1 VSLMPDL
8 WRAGA
13 AALLLSMA
21 LGSVHAQELD
31 AIPEA
36 PAAAESEPVRA
47 SAPVRLDEGLPQE
60 AQLQSQLETLWKDP
74 NLPGMRKEKTLRMKP
89 REHDPE
95 KKKHKADEDSGSWAW
110 LMELARWINE
120 AGRLLV
126 WALGAVAVALLVVGL
141 RYWIKV
147 RGDQRA
153 PPAQRLPSH
162 VRDLDIRP
170 ESLPDRI
177 GSAAQALWAQ
187 GEHRAALSLLYR
199 GLLSRLVHDHAVPIK
214 ASSTEGDCLR
224 LAAGCLEADRRAYV
238 ERLVQAWLL
247 AVYGQRMPDD
257 AVVQALC
264 EGFDTALASSPAS
277 TREKAVN
284 P

>member
-13 AALLLSMA
+13 AALLLTMA
-21 LGSVHAQELD
+21 LGAVHAQELD
-31 AIPEA
+31 VMPEA
-36 PAAAESEPVRA
+36 PAVAASEAATAPA
-47 SAPVRLDEGLPQE
+47 PAPAPVRLDEGLPQE
-60 AQLQSQLETLWKDP
+60 SQVQSQLETLWKDP

-89 REHDPE
+89 REHDPD
-95 KKKHKADEDSGSWAW
+95 KKKPKADQDSGSWAW
-110 LMELARWINE
+110 LIELARWINE

-126 WALGAVAVALLVVGL
+126 WAL
-141 RYWIKV
+141 RYWIRV

-153 PPAQRLPSH
+153 PPVQRLPSH

-170 ESLPDRI
+170 ESLPEHI
-177 GSAAQALWAQ
+177 GAAAQVLWAQ

-224 LAAGCLEADRRAYV
+224 LAAGCLDADRRAYV

-247 AVYGQRMPDD
+247 AVYGQRLPDD
-257 AVVQALC
+257 AVVQSLC
-264 EGFDTALASSPAS
+264 EGFDAALASVPAS
-277 TREKAVN
+277 SREKAVSA
-284 P
+284 